1 MNTKKNPKYDLE
13 RRRKL
18 YFNLGLL
25 VAGSITLAAFKW
37 GTPLETPKAHFEN
50 KKRVP
55 IETYE
60 LEKIIDPEK
69 QQQSYSPPIQQIIDL
84 TQVRDTT
91 DIEVNPR
98 DQFMELSDI
107 KRPDFN
113 GPEGLGSQ
121 GVNTGGDNL
130 TIESEDAEVL
140 PEFPGGDGAMAAF
153 IVKNYKLP
161 KHYDITD
168 QGTIYVR
175 FVVTA
180 KGDITDVSIARG
192 INREMDREAMRV
204 VETMPSWTPG
214 KYRGRNVSVRMVI
227 PIKIRYQ

>member
-1 MNTKKNPKYDLE
+1 MNSKKNPKYDLE

-37 GTPLETPKAHFEN
+37 GTPLETPKEYFES

-60 LEKIIDPEK
+60 VEKIIEPAK
-69 QQQSYSPPIQQIIDL
+69 QLQSYSPPIQQIIDL

-91 DIEVNPR
+91 DIEVKPR
-98 DQFMELSDI
+98 DQYIDLSNI
-107 KRPDFN
+107 QRPDFN
-113 GPEGLGSQ
+113 GPEGQGTN

-130 TIESEDAEVL
+130 TIESEDAELL

-175 FVVTA
+175 FVVTS

-227 PIKIRYQ
+227 PIKIRYY